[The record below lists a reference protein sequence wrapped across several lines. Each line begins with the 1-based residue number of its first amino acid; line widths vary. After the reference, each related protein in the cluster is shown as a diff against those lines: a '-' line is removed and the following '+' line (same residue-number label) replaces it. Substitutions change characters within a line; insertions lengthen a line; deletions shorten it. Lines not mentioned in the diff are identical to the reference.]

1 MNISV
6 VVLAKNN
13 QKTIEKITG
22 RSMVS
27 FSKTILTIG
36 EGAV

>member
-13 QKTIEKITG
+13 EQTIKKTLESLNKFDDVVVYDNG
-22 RSMVS
+22 
-27 FSKTILTIG
+27 
-36 EGAV
+36 